1 MKIEGYSFGSMTV
14 EGKGYDSDLV
24 IFPEKVI
31 SNWWRR
37 EGHTLLMEDLEEVI
51 EYKPEV
57 LVVGRGASGVMTIPE
72 STQKALKEKNIEL
85 VEGTTGE
92 VYKVFNEYLSQGK
105 RVVGAF
111 HLTC

>member
-1 MKIEGYSFGSMTV
+1 MKIEGYSFGLMRV
-14 EGKGYDSDLV
+14 DGREFNQDLIV
-24 IFPEKVI
+24 FPERIV
-31 SNWWRR
+31 SGWWRK
-37 EGHTLLMEDLEEVI
+37 EGHTLLLEDLGEVI

-57 LVVGRGASGVMTIPE
+57 LVVGRGASGVMEIPE

-85 VEGTTGE
+85 VEGTTTQA
-92 VYKVFNEYLSQGK
+92 YKIFNEYITQGK